1 MPIKPSNQAIKSN
14 NFVIHTSNQTILSHN
29 KIMLVLKNEEKEI
42 IKETINLNR
51 EIDLEYLE
59 NMKNT
64 LFKLTKE
71 ELVDEIVKL
80 KKFGTKIETIN
91 KVEDLGILDIE

>member
-1 MPIKPSNQAIKSN
+1 M
-14 NFVIHTSNQTILSHN
+14 
-29 KIMLVLKNEEKEI
+29 
-42 IKETINLNR
+42 
-51 EIDLEYLE
+51 EYLE
-59 NMKNT
+59 NLKNT